1 MFALRSARF
10 RIPTLA
16 VRYLSV
22 ETAEAAPAAAT
33 KVVVPEAAVISTGK
47 KNIDQSPWKVNFL
60 VKLVCNLH

>member
-22 ETAEAAPAAAT
+22 ETAAEAAPAAAT

-60 VKLVCNLH
+60 VKLVSI